1 MSNRAHIQSKHIVEY
16 ADFGT
21 ISSYYADAIYYFL
34 DDHGVEIHSVEGSET
49 TEWEVEKEY
58 LRSIPDEDYDKHIW
72 PSGITGDAVREFV
85 ADMIEAPTGEY
96 AYVSWF

>member
-1 MSNRAHIQSKHIVEY
+1 MANRAHIQSKHIVEY

-21 ISSYYADAIYYFL
+21 ISAYYADAIRIFL
-34 DDHGVEIHSVEGSET
+34 EDHGVEINSVENSDT
-49 TEWEVEKEY
+49 TEWEVEKEF

-72 PSGITGDAVREFV
+72 PSGMIGDVVRNFV
-85 ADMIEAPTGEY
+85 ADMIDAPTGEY